1 MHDCLITSLSLYMIK
16 YLNEFV
22 VPYGS
27 SLETNILLTSVSSI
41 LVTFLFL
48 QKSLFL
54 SLKFM
59 FFLLILILS
68 EKIFLYNNLKCERV
82 IIY

>member
-1 MHDCLITSLSLYMIK
+1 MHNGLITSLSLYPIK
-16 YLNEFV
+16 YLNEFF
-22 VPYGS
+22 VPHGS

-48 QKSLFL
+48 SKSLFLIFL

-59 FFLLILILS
+59 FFLLNS
-68 EKIFLYNNLKCERV
+68 YTW
-82 IIY
+82 

>member
-1 MHDCLITSLSLYMIK
+1 MHNGLITSLLLYPIK
-16 YLNEFV
+16 YLNEFF
-22 VPYGS
+22 VPHGS

-48 QKSLFL
+48 SKSLFLIFL

-59 FFLLILILS
+59 FFLLNS
-68 EKIFLYNNLKCERV
+68 YTW
-82 IIY
+82 